1 VAVVVVEH
9 KDPEALHPAI
19 LKDQEEMVV
28 LVVER
33 IHLILVFLFQQLV
46 GQELVI
52 LVEQMALLHQ
62 QMVGVIMGVQED
74 HHQLLAEVVEV
85 LLKLD
90 NLLELVALV

>member
-1 VAVVVVEH
+1 VVVEH
-9 KDPEALHPAI
+9 KDLETLHPAI

-52 LVEQMALLHQ
+52 LVEQMAVLHQ
-62 QMVGVIMGVQED
+62 QTVGEIMGVQED